1 MKTVMLQLRTPT
13 GFYGAG
19 LSWQIII
26 GLKEGRGSTHLKIK
40 GTERIR
46 GKGPRKAHVITRT
59 FSIFAIRCYGG
70 RGRLG
75 HGAVPRK
82 GCSGD
87 AGLDEDDDI
96 DGIAES
102 PPKPK
107 EGNNGDGSG
116 VDKGKSQPAR
126 KLVMNMGRGE

>member
-46 GKGPRKAHVITRT
+46 GKGPRKAHVTTRT
-59 FSIFAIRCYGG
+59 FSIFGMENRDVNQV
-70 RGRLG
+70 RLLPYEPTYDLT
-75 HGAVPRK
+75 AQFCLNKV
-82 GCSGD
+82 
-87 AGLDEDDDI
+87 
-96 DGIAES
+96 
-102 PPKPK
+102 
-107 EGNNGDGSG
+107 
-116 VDKGKSQPAR
+116 
-126 KLVMNMGRGE
+126 